1 MDDPADRGYS
11 RAPEL
16 RDLAALCRSLN
27 RENVR
32 YLLIGGFAVV
42 LHGSVRTTKDIDLLV
57 DASPDNVRA
66 LKRAMRDLPDNAIA
80 EVADDDVGRYR
91 VVRVADEIV
100 VDLLAEACG
109 IDYARALGLGVEA
122 KRIEDVDV
130 PVASKALLIL
140 TKDTIRDSDKAD
152 VAFLRLRIAEERR

>member
-16 RDLAALCRSLN
+16 RDLAGLCRSLN

-57 DASPDNVRA
+57 DSSLENVRA
-66 LKRAMRDLPDNAIA
+66 LKRAMKDLPDNAVA
-80 EVADDDVGRYR
+80 EVADDDVRRYR

-109 IDYARALGLGVEA
+109 IDYAKALGLGVETR
-122 KRIEDVDV
+122 RIEDVDV
-130 PVASKALLIL
+130 PVAGKNLLIL
-140 TKDTIRDSDKAD
+140 TKDTVRDSDKAD
-152 VAFLRLRIAEERR
+152 VAFLRLRIAEEGR